1 MTSTL
6 VIIQASEINAP
17 IGTYVYASI
26 NDNTHTT
33 KGKIWQFWGPTTSHD
48 ELMRWDWCEIFCYGW
63 IEQLPYFDKK
73 KLRMNIANSAKKNY
87 VEMKRA
93 LFSNTENVALFGC
106 LAVLF
111 IYVQKTS
118 TCLIRPKGFFH
129 LHFWVVFVNIGLKN
143 DVLIFVLVLWY
154 KTKKAKKSMYFS
166 CCCH

>member
-48 ELMRWDWCEIFCYGW
+48 ELMRWDWWEIFFHGW
-63 IEQLPYFDKK
+63 IEQLTYFDKK
-73 KLRMNIANSAKKNY
+73 NWGWLLPNLQKLC
-87 VEMKRA
+87 
-93 LFSNTENVALFGC
+93 ENELVIVFQYHQKLSVVWLLGC
-106 LAVLF
+106 FVYLSSKD
-111 IYVQKTS
+111 INM
-118 TCLIRPKGFFH
+118 LITPEGFFR